1 MSAEEEGISAAVAPD
16 PKASTRIE
24 DNNEILFRQIHPT
37 LYQDG
42 VIASTAFRPTPT
54 DKGQLSVDRSS
65 LTTSAASFDLYVSNG
80 RESVAVYGVSVGQYG
95 AEGVFCHPDPL
106 PATDKLKANPAHAY
120 ADFSGIV
127 SLKDQRRK
135 AQRLRDRALE
145 RGRLHPPV

>member
-1 MSAEEEGISAAVAPD
+1 MIAEEEGTSAAVAPD
-16 PKASTRIE
+16 LKASTRIV
-24 DNNEILFRQIHPT
+24 DGNEILFRQIHPT
-37 LYQDG
+37 LYLDG
-42 VIASTAFRPTPT
+42 TISSSAFRPTPA

-65 LTTSAASFDLYVSNG
+65 LTTSAASFDLYVGNG

-95 AEGVFCHPDPL
+95 AEGVLCHPDPL

-120 ADFSGIV
+120 ADFNGIV
-127 SLKDQRRK
+127 SPKDQRRR